1 MSSDT
6 NNSIPATTVQNSNQ
20 TTTNTTTTTTTGGA
34 PTPTSGSDKSGN
46 FKSTPT
52 NGSVDSPNVYTPSS
66 TTSSSSQQHQQQ
78 QHIDTNTNNN
88 SETTV
93 KRENSTQM
101 NNLILGS
108 ESPPPLHSSSGR
120 SNSNKRPKRMACV
133 ECRQQKSKCDAYE
146 RAPNPCTRCSKK
158 GSECSL
164 KSDYKRTFKR
174 AQIAVM
180 EKEFN
185 EMKNKLL
192 EAHKISLATARK
204 VQQGGY
210 LPPPIRSPIDTSN
223 TSSALLQ
230 NNSTTNINQTIPD
243 SITTPIYTQSQQ
255 QQDQNTQSQLFNNFP
270 INSPNFVNLPQNS
283 SNSNILPNPTTRNSS
298 IGNNDN
304 IHANNNNNNNTNNN
318 TNNNGSTSYLP
329 VYRPLPPSPF
339 ASSPNLPNIIP
350 TTTNSNNS
358 NNNNNNSNNNGGNN
372 TSLPNVLNN
381 NNNNNASGVVHER
394 QSFIPSI
401 TVNQNFK
408 NYNNNSII
416 SSENLLKYLPLRR
429 NPPTHEQCICQP
441 KTLGEFSLSSEEI
454 EVLFIDFVENYYCM
468 LPVVDVTK
476 GIERI
481 YRLCPI
487 LFWTIMFTALRRHSS
502 KIIEK
507 HTAHNLYLKLSP
519 ILKSAMG
526 ELTITPIT
534 RYAPSEIDEPILNVS
549 SVYTVQA
556 FLLYTFWPPL
566 TSSLSA
572 DASWNSIGIAIYQAI
587 RIGLHVPGH
596 TTDGIK
602 SNNTDLLKEQIRT
615 WIGCNVVSQ
624 TIATAFGYPG
634 FVQLDSLRLL
644 SCKTA
649 AGLDLP
655 DSLRQC
661 IEIQLFED
669 QVSKTLNN
677 NPLDPLRL
685 VVPSERL
692 PLLKLLTKQL
702 DQLEIRLTLD
712 INAPLD
718 DFRRFALCAA
728 RVHLLSYYFIDTED
742 IASFELDYGHIQAY
756 NASLALIQQCKD
768 SQSRDKKFIK
778 YLPAV
783 HILTIWQSA
792 CIIARL
798 VHCKDGSIIDIGNGK
813 RLYQYAVNLC
823 LKASVI
829 KYDMAYRSSGIMRS
843 MWSLFKTLQNNNAI
857 SSKVS
862 VRSRMSASFFFD
874 CLWILRE
881 KCGMIKL
888 APIKKKDQSSGADGA
903 NGSSSMNKNNNN
915 SGTSIA
921 SGAVVDS
928 SDDDDSSFV
937 DSDSD
942 LDSSNDDDDDEDA
955 TKHNNGNVSGPI
967 SQSLSSLNNG
977 NNTTGTSSS
986 NGGIDSTSGNN
997 NSESKGTPNS
1007 TTSGSSQRSKK
1018 HRTLSNTHDPEISA
1032 RKIIKTIPL
1041 DPRPISLS
1049 DNSTAVTTTSGVNST
1064 NLNTDLRSTSSHSS
1078 NKNSP
1083 FLQQVINR
1091 PSPQSYKPNTFIT
1104 SNDRNSPRISIASKQ
1119 SSTSTNNF
1127 NNYNTNIQGNNGNN
1141 NNNNNNSSMMNNSPA
1156 NHASSQNSSTA
1167 FSSPFENSNGVNYLQ
1182 NTMPQQQNS
1191 NQSTSNN
1198 NNQLMGQ
1205 QQLQPLHEQNQ
1216 QPQQFQ
1222 QQQNMLNNLQP
1233 QQQPQQPLDAWD
1245 PIADDFDADLLF
1257 KNIDSVMNDFG
1268 FHSL

>member
-6 NNSIPATTVQNSNQ
+6 NNPVPATTAQNSN
-20 TTTNTTTTTTTGGA
+20 NTTTGGA
-34 PTPTSGSDKSGN
+34 PTPTSGMTSDKNSN

-52 NGSVDSPNVYTPSS
+52 NGNAESPNVYTPSS
-66 TTSSSSQQHQQQ
+66 TTSSSSQQ
-78 QHIDTNTNNN
+78 QHIDANTHKNSEATVIKKENSPQVNN
-88 SETTV
+88 SIP
-93 KRENSTQM
+93 R
-101 NNLILGS
+101 S
-108 ESPPPLHSSSGR
+108 ESPPMPSSSSR

-158 GSECSL
+158 GSHCSL

-204 VQQGGY
+204 VHQGGY
-210 LPPPIRSPIDTSN
+210 LPPPIRSSIDTA
-223 TSSALLQ
+223 TGSSSSLLQ
-230 NNSTTNINQTIPD
+230 NNSTNINQTIPD
-243 SITTPIYTQSQQ
+243 SVTTPIYTQP
-255 QQDQNTQSQLFNNFP
+255 QQDPNTQFQIYNNFP

-298 IGNNDN
+298 IGNDN
-304 IHANNNNNNNTNNN
+304 INTSNLNNNNSNINNN
-318 TNNNGSTSYLP
+318 NNNGSTSYLP

-350 TTTNSNNS
+350 TTNGNNS
-358 NNNNNNSNNNGGNN
+358 SITNNNNNNTNNANN
-372 TSLPNVLNN
+372 STSLPNALNKNN
-381 NNNNNASGVVHER
+381 NNTSNVAPER
-394 QSFIPSI
+394 QNFIPSI
-401 TVNQNFK
+401 TTNQNFK

-441 KTLGEFSLSSEEI
+441 KTLGDFSLSSEEI

-487 LFWTIMFTALRRHSS
+487 LFWTIMFTALRRHNS

-507 HTAHNLYLKLSP
+507 NTAHSLYLKLSP

-649 AGLDLP
+649 VGLDLP

-669 QVSKTLNN
+669 QVCKTLNN

-843 MWSLFKTLQNNNAI
+843 MWSLFKALQNNNAI

-888 APIKKKDQSSGADGA
+888 APIKKKDESNGVVGGDA
-903 NGSSSMNKNNNN
+903 NGSSAMNNNNNN
-915 SGTSIA
+915 SGISTTSG
-921 SGAVVDS
+921 GAVVDS
-928 SDDDDSSFV
+928 SDDESLFPDS
-937 DSDSD
+937 DDSD
-942 LDSSNDDDDDEDA
+942 LDSSDDDEDDIDSSQ
-955 TKHNNGNVSGPI
+955 HNNGNLSGPT
-967 SQSLSSLNNG
+967 SHSLNSLNNG
-977 NNTTGTSSS
+977 NNTTVTSSS
-986 NGGIDSTSGNN
+986 NGIDSSSGNN

-1007 TTSGSSQRSKK
+1007 TASGSSQKSKK

-1049 DNSTAVTTTSGVNST
+1049 DNSVAVGATSRANST
-1064 NLNTDLRSTSSHSS
+1064 NLNIDLRSTSSHSS

-1104 SNDRNSPRISIASKQ
+1104 SNDRNSPRMSIASKQ
-1119 SSTSTNNF
+1119 SSAPTNNF
-1127 NNYNTNIQGNNGNN
+1127 NNQSNNNNNINN
-1141 NNNNNNSSMMNNSPA
+1141 NNNNNSMMNNSPA

-1167 FSSPFENSNGVNYLQ
+1167 FSSPFDNANGVNFLQ

-1191 NQSTSNN
+1191 NQGASNK

-1205 QQLQPLHEQNQ
+1205 QQHLQPLHEQNQ

-1222 QQQNMLNNLQP
+1222 QQQNMSNQLPL
-1233 QQQPQQPLDAWD
+1233 QQQQQPLDAWD

-1257 KNIDSVMNDFG
+1257 RNIDSVMNDFG